1 MKTPDKIYGNRV
13 SPSGAY
19 IPGGQKVKVYVTVV
33 E

>member
-1 MKTPDKIYGNRV
+1 V